1 MLELMSGVLVA
12 GGVLAQTAGEAAD
25 LVVAAGVPSQEAA
38 ATSQWAVLG
47 VVGAVIGAGIIVFG
61 AALGIG
67 RIAAC
72 ACEAIARQ
80 PEAGQRIFT
89 SMLLASAFIEGG
101 MLLALIICFLAMW
114 RLSEVVI

>member
-1 MLELMSGVLVA
+1 MLELMSGTLVA
-12 GGVLAQTAGEAAD
+12 GGVLAAGD
-25 LVVAAGVPSQEAA
+25 VPV
-38 ATSQWAVLG
+38 SQWGVLG

-114 RLSEVVI
+114 RLSA

>member
-12 GGVLAQTAGEAAD
+12 GGVLAEAGGEA
-25 LVVAAGVPSQEAA
+25 SQEVA

-89 SMLLASAFIEGG
+89 TMLLASAFIEGG

-114 RLSEVVI
+114 RLSQVVI

>member
-1 MLELMSGVLVA
+1 MLELMSGILVA
-12 GGVLAQTAGEAAD
+12 SGVLAEAGGAAEAVVEASKEGAD
-25 LVVAAGVPSQEAA
+25 VI
-38 ATSQWAVLG
+38 TQWGVLG

-89 SMLLASAFIEGG
+89 TMLLASAFIEGG

-114 RLSEVVI
+114 RLSTTG

>member
-1 MLELMSGVLVA
+1 LFDMLELMSGVLAVA
-12 GGVLAQTAGEAAD
+12 GD
-25 LVVAAGVPSQEAA
+25 VPAQEAA
-38 ATSQWAVLG
+38 AISQWAVLG

-114 RLSEVVI
+114 RLSA

>member
-1 MLELMSGVLVA
+1 MLELMSGVLAA
-12 GGVLAQTAGEAAD
+12 GG
-25 LVVAAGVPSQEAA
+25 PSGQEAA
-38 ATSQWAVLG
+38 AISQWGALG
-47 VVGAVIGAGIIVFG
+47 VIGATIGAGVIVLG

-67 RIAAC
+67 RIASC

-101 MLLALIICFLAMW
+101 MLLGLIICFLAMW
-114 RLSEVVI
+114 RLSA

>member
-12 GGVLAQTAGEAAD
+12 GSVLAAGDAP
-25 LVVAAGVPSQEAA
+25 V
-38 ATSQWAVLG
+38 TQWGVLG

-89 SMLLASAFIEGG
+89 SMLLACAFIEGG

-114 RLSEVVI
+114 QLTH

>member
-12 GGVLAQTAGEAAD
+12 GGVLAGSGE
-25 LVVAAGVPSQEAA
+25 EAA
-38 ATSQWAVLG
+38 AISQWGVLG

-67 RIAAC
+67 RIASC

-114 RLSEVVI
+114 RLSA